1 MFPFSKGNFVESK
14 YKKKKKQTNR
24 RSYKGKN
31 DKSLQSVKSAFSLC
45 VSTMF
50 KSSHLSL
57 RRIRKHCIAMR
68 PLFPEGPPESF
79 L

>member
-1 MFPFSKGNFVESK
+1 MFPFIKGNFVESK
-14 YKKKKKQTNR
+14 YKKTNKQTNR

-31 DKSLQSVKSAFSLC
+31 DKSIQSVKSAFSL
-45 VSTMF
+45 STML
-50 KSSHLSL
+50 KSSQLSL